1 MGEKKY
7 KQVKKISGSKTSK
20 PVRTSKKVKDRKLA
34 QKYSKKSLKTDS
46 DNSDSEP
53 EIVSYKRTNKKK
65 SQKYDSDKSELE
77 SESELDK
84 YDNDNDFRN
93 VIFENI
99 NDEYALGKFGDL
111 EVVMMRENGY
121 VNATN
126 LCKKCGKDYKNWNQN
141 SYSKELIKELI
152 KQLSQINNNQI
163 KKKSSA
169 GNPAAE
175 VTHTVK
181 GGKLTIIRGTYVH
194 PKLIIHIASW
204 CSTEYAMKV
213 SDIVTEFHAKEEVEK
228 RELLLKKKDDKIDKL
243 SKKLDTLIINNKE
256 LMVNNKELLN
266 NNQELLQKNEKMDNR
281 IKRLV
286 KKNDEIYNINQ
297 DMLGKIDVISNDRV
311 VKGRSSDDHMFV
323 IVKNNDD
330 PNEYDDDEDIYE
342 YSAFRLMKK
351 SYKIRMSHWDSS
363 ELCKQ
368 CLHNRRS
375 EHLERH
381 PEMEIVL
388 KISHSPNSMNL
399 WNRIKTKLGK
409 KKITYS
415 GCNFNLENDYTEN
428 KLVRDIKKIHN
439 ERLDT
444 DDI

>member
-1 MGEKKY
+1 MEM
-7 KQVKKISGSKTSK
+7 IEE
-20 PVRTSKKVKDRKLA
+20 RNRLLKVKDGM
-34 QKYSKKSLKTDS
+34 
-46 DNSDSEP
+46 
-53 EIVSYKRTNKKK
+53 
-65 SQKYDSDKSELE
+65 
-77 SESELDK
+77 
-84 YDNDNDFRN
+84 
-93 VIFENI
+93 I
-99 NDEYALGKFGDL
+99 N
-111 EVVMMRENGY
+111 R
-121 VNATN
+121 
-126 LCKKCGKDYKNWNQN
+126 
-141 SYSKELIKELI
+141 
-152 KQLSQINNNQI
+152 
-163 KKKSSA
+163 
-169 GNPAAE
+169 
-175 VTHTVK
+175 
-181 GGKLTIIRGTYVH
+181 
-194 PKLIIHIASW
+194 
-204 CSTEYAMKV
+204 
-213 SDIVTEFHAKEEVEK
+213 
-228 RELLLKKKDDKIDKL
+228 L
-243 SKKLDTLIINNKE
+243 SKKLDRQNNKID
-256 LMVNNKELLN
+256 
-266 NNQELLQKNEKMDNR
+266 ELLQKNEKMDNR

-351 SYKIRMSHWDSS
+351 SYKIRMS
-363 ELCKQ
+363 
-368 CLHNRRS
+368 

-381 PEMEIVL
+381 PDMEIVL

>member
-1 MGEKKY
+1 MNKIHNNKY
-7 KQVKKISGSKTSK
+7 AI
-20 PVRTSKKVKDRKLA
+20 
-34 QKYSKKSLKTDS
+34 
-46 DNSDSEP
+46 
-53 EIVSYKRTNKKK
+53 
-65 SQKYDSDKSELE
+65 
-77 SESELDK
+77 
-84 YDNDNDFRN
+84 NDIRN
-93 VIFENI
+93 IIFEDI
-99 NDEYALGKFGDL
+99 DDEYGYGTLYEYK
-111 EVVMMRENGY
+111 VVLMKKNGY
-121 VNATN
+121 VNISKMLGKN
-126 LCKKCGKDYKNWNQN
+126 KKNFDDWLKESC
-141 SYSKELIKELI
+141 ELIE
-152 KQLSQINNNQI
+152 
-163 KKKSSA
+163 
-169 GNPAAE
+169 
-175 VTHTVK
+175 TVAK
-181 GGKLTIIRGTYVH
+181 IYQMPKNKLYEHVLDEYKDVCGTYVH

-213 SDIVTEFHAKEEVEK
+213 SDIVTEYHAKEEVEK

-243 SKKLDTLIINNKE
+243 SKKLDTLIVNNKE
-256 LMVNNKELLN
+256 LMVNNKELLD

-297 DMLGKIDVISNDRV
+297 DILGKIDVISNDRV

-330 PNEYDDDEDIYE
+330 PNEYDEDEDIYE

-351 SYKIRMSHWDSS
+351 SYKIRMS
-363 ELCKQ
+363 
-368 CLHNRRS
+368 

-381 PEMEIVL
+381 PDMEIVL

>member
-7 KQVKKISGSKTSK
+7 KSVKKSSGSKTNK
-20 PVRTSKKVKDRKLA
+20 PVRTSKKVKNIKLA
-34 QKYSKKSLKTDS
+34 QKYSKKSLKSDS

-65 SQKYDSDKSELE
+65 SQKYESDKSESE
-77 SESELDK
+77 SEIESEIESGSELDK

-99 NDEYALGKFGDL
+99 NDKYALGKFGDL
-111 EVVMMRENGY
+111 EVVMMRENGF

-152 KQLSQINNNQI
+152 KQLSSGA
-163 KKKSSA
+163 KKRAREKSAA
-169 GNPAAE
+169 GFPAAE

-213 SDIVTEFHAKEEVEK
+213 SDIVTEYHAKEEVEK

-243 SKKLDTLIINNKE
+243 SKKLDTLIVNNKE

-330 PNEYDDDEDIYE
+330 PNEYDEDEDIYE

-351 SYKIRMSHWDSS
+351 SYKIRMS
-363 ELCKQ
+363 
-368 CLHNRRS
+368 

-381 PEMEIVL
+381 PDMEIVL

-415 GCNFNLENDYTEN
+415 GCNFNLDNDYTEN

>member
-7 KQVKKISGSKTSK
+7 KSVKKISGSKTSK
-20 PVRTSKKVKDRKLA
+20 PVRTSKKIKNRKLS
-34 QKYSKKSLKTDS
+34 QKYSKKTIKTDS

-65 SQKYDSDKSELE
+65 SKKYESDKSESE
-77 SESELDK
+77 SEIESEIESGSELDK

-126 LCKKCGKDYKNWNQN
+126 LCKKCGKDYKNWKRNDN
-141 SYSKELIKELI
+141 SKELEKELI
-152 KQLSQINNNQI
+152 KQLSSGAHE
-163 KKKSSA
+163 KSSA
-169 GNPAAE
+169 HYRAAE

-213 SDIVTEFHAKEEVEK
+213 SDIVTEYHAKEEIEK

-243 SKKLDTLIINNKE
+243 SKKLDRQNNKID
-256 LMVNNKELLN
+256 
-266 NNQELLQKNEKMDNR
+266 ELLQKNEKMDNR

-330 PNEYDDDEDIYE
+330 PNEYDEDEDIYE

-351 SYKIRMSHWDSS
+351 SYKIRMS
-363 ELCKQ
+363 
-368 CLHNRRS
+368 

-381 PEMEIVL
+381 PDMEIVL

-415 GCNFNLENDYTEN
+415 GCNFNLEDDYTEN

>member
-1 MGEKKY
+1 MSN
-7 KQVKKISGSKTSK
+7 KKIRKSNQKPLKSSGSKNNKSIHRNETRK
-20 PVRTSKKVKDRKLA
+20 RNLSKKII
-34 QKYSKKSLKTDS
+34 SETESS
-46 DNSDSEP
+46 ESEP
-53 EIVSYKRTNKKK
+53 EIEIKTYKRPNQKKLK
-65 SQKYDSDKSELE
+65 KYVSDNDSDNESSSESDSE
-77 SESELDK
+77 IESESKSESELDK

-126 LCKKCGKDYKNWNQN
+126 LCKKCGKDYKNWKRNDN
-141 SYSKELIKELI
+141 SKELEKELI
-152 KQLSQINNNQI
+152 KQLSSGAQNRVRE
-163 KKKSSA
+163 KSSA
-169 GNPAAE
+169 HYRAAE

-213 SDIVTEFHAKEEVEK
+213 SDIVTEYHAKEEVEK

-243 SKKLDTLIINNKE
+243 SKKLDRQNYKIDELLNNNKE
-256 LMVNNKELLN
+256 LME
-266 NNQELLQKNEKMDNR
+266 KNEKMDNR
-281 IKRLV
+281 IKRLA
-286 KKNDEIYNINQ
+286 KKNDDIYNINQ
-297 DMLGKIDVISNDRV
+297 DMLGKIDIISNDRV
-311 VKGRSSDDHMFV
+311 VKGKSGDDHMFV

-330 PNEYDDDEDIYE
+330 PEEYGDDDELYE

-351 SYKIRMSHWDSS
+351 SYKIRMS
-363 ELCKQ
+363 
-368 CLHNRRS
+368 

-388 KISHSPNSMNL
+388 KINHSPNSMNL

>member
-7 KQVKKISGSKTSK
+7 ISVKKISGSKTSK

-65 SQKYDSDKSELE
+65 SQKYESDKSESE
-77 SESELDK
+77 SEIESEIESGSELDK

-126 LCKKCGKDYKNWNQN
+126 LCKKCGKDYKNWKRNDN
-141 SYSKELIKELI
+141 SKELEKELI
-152 KQLSQINNNQI
+152 KQLSSGAQNRARE
-163 KKKSSA
+163 KSSA
-169 GNPAAE
+169 HYRAAE

-213 SDIVTEFHAKEEVEK
+213 SDIVTEYHAKEEIEK

-243 SKKLDTLIINNKE
+243 SKKLDRQNNKID
-256 LMVNNKELLN
+256 
-266 NNQELLQKNEKMDNR
+266 ELLQKNEKMDNR

-330 PNEYDDDEDIYE
+330 PNEYDEDEDIYE

-351 SYKIRMSHWDSS
+351 SYKIRM
-363 ELCKQ
+363 
-368 CLHNRRS
+368 S

-415 GCNFNLENDYTEN
+415 GCNFNLEDDYTEN